1 MPTSKV
7 ERHIS
12 VRGSS
17 LAPPS
22 PPPPPPTELRRHFH
36 LHSCG
41 FCVLENSIN
50 FVNLASTFIPGYEG
64 KFLAKRVNR
73 GFVAQDTSTFLKR
86 WICFLDSYLDCKMV
100 LSWQFLEGYLSSL

>member
-7 ERHIS
+7 DHHIS

-17 LAPPS
+17 LAPP
-22 PPPPPPTELRRHFH
+22 PPPLPPPHGITSTFH
-36 LHSCG
+36 LRSCG

-64 KFLAKRVNR
+64 KFLANV
-73 GFVAQDTSTFLKR
+73 
-86 WICFLDSYLDCKMV
+86 
-100 LSWQFLEGYLSSL
+100 

>member
-17 LAPPS
+17 LAPP
-22 PPPPPPTELRRHFH
+22 PPHGITSTFH
-36 LHSCG
+36 LRSCG

-50 FVNLASTFIPGYEG
+50 VVNLASTFIPGYEG
-64 KFLAKRVNR
+64 KFLAKCVNR
-73 GFVAQDTSTFLKR
+73 GFVAQETSTFLKR
-86 WICFLDSYLDCKMV
+86 QGRS
-100 LSWQFLEGYLSSL
+100 